1 MLHLLISVCVNLDAT
16 VVALV
21 KFTIL
26 MAGREDKLLLLIQLL
41 RDLFMPQTPLRQF
54 TFYRDYPRAD
64 GF

>member
-1 MLHLLISVCVNLDAT
+1 VNLDAT

-21 KFTIL
+21 KFTTL